1 MDNTALAREIF
12 LHDTYATD
20 TTGISIAH
28 AGEHEAECHLTLDA
42 RHRNARGAAMGG
54 ALYTLAD
61 FSAAVAANSAELA
74 EGELR
79 WVSLDASIHYL
90 APATGTH
97 LTARC
102 EALKPGRT
110 TSLYQTTISD
120 TDSGKKV
127 AIAETTMVRI

>member
-61 FSAAVAANSAELA
+61 FAAAVAANSEDLE
-74 EGELR
+74 EGVLH

-90 APATGTH
+90 SPATGNR

-102 EALKPGRT
+102 EALKRGRT
-110 TSLYQTTISD
+110 TSLYQTTVSE

>member
-1 MDNTALAREIF
+1 M
-12 LHDTYATD
+12 
-20 TTGISIAH
+20 
-28 AGEHEAECHLTLDA
+28 
-42 RHRNARGAAMGG
+42 
-54 ALYTLAD
+54 
-61 FSAAVAANSAELA
+61 AANSVELA
-74 EGELR
+74 EGELH

-120 TDSGKKV
+120 NDSGKKV
-127 AIAETTMVRI
+127 AIVETTMVRI

>member
-61 FSAAVAANSAELA
+61 FTAAVAANSAELA
-74 EGELR
+74 EGGLH
-79 WVSLDASIHYL
+79 WVSLDANIHYL
-90 APATGTH
+90 APATAPH

-102 EALKPGRT
+102 EALKLGRT

-127 AIAETTMVRI
+127 AIVETTMVRI

>member
-12 LHDTYATD
+12 LHDTYAMD

-28 AGEHEAECHLTLDA
+28 AGEHEAECHLALDA
-42 RHRNARGAAMGG
+42 RHRNACGAAMGG

-61 FSAAVAANSAELA
+61 FAAAVAANSGELA
-74 EGELR
+74 EGVLH

-90 APATGTH
+90 SPATGNR

-102 EALKPGRT
+102 EALKLGRT
-110 TSLYQTTISD
+110 TSLYQTTVSD
-120 TDSGKKV
+120 ADSGKKV
-127 AIAETTMVRI
+127 AIVETTMVRI